1 MDHKHIKNPRAGGS
15 KNWKL
20 GNPKFKPIERKS
32 NFVRKTQ
39 SSATS
44 AGRHPIHGKSRCPT
58 IDGSSI
64 RDLNVLD
71 GLGFSVKSSVKN
83 DTTIGHKAYV
93 SGREYP
99 QKIWPLKVW
108 FPMYPPS
115 FLDQLD
121 PEFFPPSLGF
131 PDVESR
137 GSSAG

>member
-1 MDHKHIKNPRAGGS
+1 MICVGAKIWMDHKHIKNPRAGGS

-83 DTTIGHKAYV
+83 DTTI
-93 SGREYP
+93 RP
-99 QKIWPLKVW
+99 
-108 FPMYPPS
+108 
-115 FLDQLD
+115 
-121 PEFFPPSLGF
+121 
-131 PDVESR
+131 
-137 GSSAG
+137 